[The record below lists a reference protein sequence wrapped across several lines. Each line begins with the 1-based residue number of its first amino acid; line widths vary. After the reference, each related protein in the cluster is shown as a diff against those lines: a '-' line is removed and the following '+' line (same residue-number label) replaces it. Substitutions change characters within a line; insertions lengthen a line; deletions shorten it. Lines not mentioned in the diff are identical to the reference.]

1 MASVT
6 TGANIL
12 SRVESTLQ
20 DTANVR
26 WTEAELLNY
35 INDGQREIANIQ
47 PSSTALHAN
56 VQLVT
61 GTKQAIPSDGLKL
74 ISVLRNMSDASG
86 GATGGR
92 AIRLVSWD
100 ILDTQNPDW
109 HEPTVTGDATHG
121 TTPKHY
127 LFDEND
133 PLNFYVYPGVA
144 GNAYVEMV
152 YSQRPTDLANTSET
166 IAVPDNYSNA
176 LIDYC
181 LFRAFTKDSEFAG
194 NAQRAGTHYQLFAV
208 SVSGKAQIDALIK
221 PDIQIM
227 STANR

>member
-12 SRVESTLQ
+12 SRVEGTLQ
-20 DTANVR
+20 DTSNVR

-35 INDGQREIANIQ
+35 INDAQREITNVQ
-47 PSSTALHAN
+47 PGATALHAN

-74 ISVLRNMSDASG
+74 ISVIRNMSDASG

-100 ILDTQNPDW
+100 ILDTQDPDW
-109 HEPTVTGDATHG
+109 HDPTVTGDATHG
-121 TTPKHY
+121 TTPKHF
-127 LFDEND
+127 LVDEND
-133 PLNFYVYPGVA
+133 PLNYYIYPGIA
-144 GNAYVEMV
+144 GNAYVEIV
-152 YSQRPTDLANTSET
+152 YSQRPTDLANTSAT

-176 LIDYC
+176 IIDYT
-181 LFRAFTKDSEFAG
+181 LFRAFSKDAEFAG
-194 NAQRAGTHYQLFAV
+194 NAQRAATHYQLFSV
-208 SVSGKAQIDALIK
+208 SVQGKAQIDALIK

-227 STANR
+227 SA

>member
-12 SRVESTLQ
+12 ARVEATLQ

-35 INDGQREIANIQ
+35 VNDGQREIANVQ
-47 PSSTALHAN
+47 PSSTATHSN
-56 VQLVT
+56 VQFVT
-61 GTKQAIPSDGLKL
+61 GTIQSIPTDGLKL

-100 ILDTQNPDW
+100 ILDTQDPDW
-109 HEPTVTGDATHG
+109 HDPTVTGDATHG

-133 PLNFYVYPGVA
+133 PLNFYIYPGVS
-144 GNAYVEMV
+144 GNAYVELV
-152 YSQRPTDLANTSET
+152 YSKRPTDLANTSAT

-181 LFRAFTKDSEFAG
+181 LFRAFTKDAEFAG
-194 NAQRAGTHYQLFAV
+194 NAQRAATHYQLFSV
-208 SVSGKAQIDALIK
+208 SVQGKAQIDALIK

-227 STANR
+227 SA

>member
-6 TGANIL
+6 TGANLL
-12 SRVESTLQ
+12 SRVEGTLQ
-20 DTANVR
+20 DTSNVR

-35 INDGQREIANIQ
+35 INDAQREIANVQ
-47 PSSTALHAN
+47 PGATALHAN

-74 ISVLRNMSDASG
+74 INVIRNMSDASG

-109 HEPTVTGDATHG
+109 HDPTVTGDATHG
-121 TTPKHY
+121 TTPKHF

-133 PLNFYVYPGVA
+133 PLNYYIYPGVS
-144 GNAYVEMV
+144 GNAYVEIV
-152 YSQRPTDLANTSET
+152 YSQRPTDLANTSAT

-176 LIDYC
+176 IIDYT
-181 LFRAFTKDSEFAG
+181 LFRAFSKDAEFAG
-194 NAQRAGTHYQLFAV
+194 NAQRAATHYQLFSV
-208 SVSGKAQIDALIK
+208 SVQGKAQIDALIK

-227 STANR
+227 SA

>member
-6 TGANIL
+6 TGTNLLARI
-12 SRVESTLQ
+12 EATLQ

-35 INDGQREIANIQ
+35 INDAQREITNIK
-47 PSSTALHAN
+47 PDATATHSN

-61 GTKQAIPSDGLKL
+61 GTKQAIPTDGLRL
-74 ISVLRNMSDASG
+74 ISVVRNMSDASG

-92 AIRLVSWD
+92 AIRLVAWD
-100 ILDTQNPDW
+100 ILDTQDPDW
-109 HEPTVTGDATHG
+109 HDPTVAGDATHG

-144 GNAYVEMV
+144 GSAYVELV
-152 YSQRPTDLANTSET
+152 YSQRPTDLSAASST
-166 IAVPDNYSNA
+166 IGIPDNYSNA
-176 LIDYC
+176 IIDYC
-181 LFRAFTKDSEFAG
+181 LFRAFTKDAEFAG
-194 NAQRAGTHYQLFAV
+194 NGARAGVHYQMFAV
-208 SVSGKAQIDALIK
+208 SVQGKAQIDAFIK
-221 PDIQIM
+221 PDIQIV
-227 STANR
+227 SNG

>member
-12 SRVESTLQ
+12 ARVEATLQ

-35 INDGQREIANIQ
+35 VNDAQREIANVQ
-47 PSSTALHAN
+47 PGATATHAN
-56 VQLVT
+56 VHLGT
-61 GTKQAIPSDGLKL
+61 GTKQSIPTDGLKL
-74 ISVLRNMSDASG
+74 ISVLRNMSGTANNS
-86 GATGGR
+86 TGGR

-100 ILDTQNPDW
+100 ILDTQDPDW
-109 HEPTVTGDATHG
+109 HNPTVTGDATHG

-127 LFDEND
+127 LFVEND

-144 GNAYVEMV
+144 GNAYIELV
-152 YSQRPTDLANTSET
+152 YSQRPTDLANTSAI
-166 IAVPDNYSNA
+166 IAVPDNYSNSI
-176 LIDYC
+176 IDYC
-181 LFRAFTKDSEFAG
+181 LFRAFTKDAEFAG
-194 NAQRAGTHYQLFAV
+194 NAQRAATHYQLFAV
-208 SVSGKAQIDALIK
+208 SVQGKAQIDALIK

-227 STANR
+227 SA

>member
-12 SRVESTLQ
+12 ARVEATLQ

-35 INDGQREIANIQ
+35 VNDAQREIANVQ
-47 PSSTALHAN
+47 PGATATHAN
-56 VQLVT
+56 VHLGT
-61 GTKQAIPSDGLKL
+61 GTKQSIPTDGLKL
-74 ISVLRNMSDASG
+74 ISVLRNMSGTANNS
-86 GATGGR
+86 TGGR

-100 ILDTQNPDW
+100 ILDTQDPDW
-109 HEPTVTGDATHG
+109 HNPTVTGDATHG

-144 GNAYVEMV
+144 GNAYIELV
-152 YSQRPTDLANTSET
+152 YSQRPTDLANTSAI
-166 IAVPDNYSNA
+166 IAVPDNYSNSI
-176 LIDYC
+176 IDYC
-181 LFRAFTKDSEFAG
+181 LFRAFTKDAEFAG
-194 NAQRAGTHYQLFAV
+194 NAQRAATHYQLFAV
-208 SVSGKAQIDALIK
+208 SVQGKAQIDALIK

-227 STANR
+227 SA

>member
-12 SRVESTLQ
+12 ARVEATLQ

-35 INDGQREIANIQ
+35 VNDAQREIANVQ
-47 PSSTALHAN
+47 PGATATHAN
-56 VQLVT
+56 VHLGT
-61 GTKQAIPSDGLKL
+61 GTKQSIPTDGLKL
-74 ISVLRNMSDASG
+74 ISVLRNMSGTANNS
-86 GATGGR
+86 TGGR

-100 ILDTQNPDW
+100 ILDTQDPDW
-109 HEPTVTGDATHG
+109 HNPTVTGDATHG

-144 GNAYVEMV
+144 GNAYIELV
-152 YSQRPTDLANTSET
+152 YSQRPTDLANTSAI
-166 IAVPDNYSNA
+166 IAVPDNYSNSI
-176 LIDYC
+176 IDYC
-181 LFRAFTKDSEFAG
+181 LFRAFTKDAEFAG
-194 NAQRAGTHYQLFAV
+194 NAQRAATHYQLFAV
-208 SVSGKAQIDALIK
+208 SVQGKAQIDALIK

-227 STANR
+227 GA

>member
-6 TGANIL
+6 TGANLL
-12 SRVESTLQ
+12 SRVEGTLQ
-20 DTANVR
+20 DTSNVR

-35 INDGQREIANIQ
+35 INDAQREIANVQ
-47 PSSTALHAN
+47 PGATALHAN

-109 HEPTVTGDATHG
+109 HDPTVTGDATHG
-121 TTPKHY
+121 TTPKHF

-133 PLNFYVYPGVA
+133 PLNYYIYPGVS
-144 GNAYVEMV
+144 GNAYVEIV
-152 YSQRPTDLANTSET
+152 YSQRPTDLANTSAT

-176 LIDYC
+176 IIDYT
-181 LFRAFTKDSEFAG
+181 LFRAFSKDAEFAG
-194 NAQRAGTHYQLFAV
+194 NAQRAATHYQLFSV
-208 SVSGKAQIDALIK
+208 SVQGKAQIDALIK

-227 STANR
+227 SA

>member
-6 TGANIL
+6 TGANLL
-12 SRVESTLQ
+12 SRVEGTLQ
-20 DTANVR
+20 DTSNVR

-35 INDGQREIANIQ
+35 INDAQREIANVQ
-47 PSSTALHAN
+47 PGATALHAN

-74 ISVLRNMSDASG
+74 INVIRNMSDASG

-109 HEPTVTGDATHG
+109 HDPTVTGDATHG
-121 TTPKHY
+121 TTPKHF

-133 PLNFYVYPGVA
+133 PLNYYIYPGIS
-144 GNAYVEMV
+144 GNAYVEIV
-152 YSQRPTDLANTSET
+152 YSQRPTDLANTSAT

-176 LIDYC
+176 IIDYTS
-181 LFRAFTKDSEFAG
+181 FRAFSKDAEFAG
-194 NAQRAGTHYQLFAV
+194 NAQRAATHYQLFSV
-208 SVSGKAQIDALIK
+208 SVQGKAQIDALIK

-227 STANR
+227 SA

>member
-6 TGANIL
+6 TGANLL
-12 SRVESTLQ
+12 SRVEGTLQ
-20 DTANVR
+20 DTSNVR

-35 INDGQREIANIQ
+35 INDAQREIANVQ
-47 PSSTALHAN
+47 PGATALHAN

-74 ISVLRNMSDASG
+74 INVIRNMSDASG
-86 GATGGR
+86 GATGSR

-109 HEPTVTGDATHG
+109 HDPTVTGDATHG
-121 TTPKHY
+121 TTPKHF

-133 PLNFYVYPGVA
+133 PLNYYIYPGIA
-144 GNAYVEMV
+144 GNAYVEIV
-152 YSQRPTDLANTSET
+152 YSQRPTDLANTSAT

-176 LIDYC
+176 IIDYT
-181 LFRAFTKDSEFAG
+181 LFRAFSKDAEFAG
-194 NAQRAGTHYQLFAV
+194 NAQRAATHYQLFSV
-208 SVSGKAQIDALIK
+208 SVQGKAQIDALIK

-227 STANR
+227 SA

>member
-12 SRVESTLQ
+12 ARVEATLQ

-35 INDGQREIANIQ
+35 VNDAQREIANVQ
-47 PSSTALHAN
+47 PGATATHAN
-56 VQLVT
+56 VHLGT
-61 GTKQAIPSDGLKL
+61 GTKQSIPTDGLKL
-74 ISVLRNMSDASG
+74 ISVLRNMSGTANNS
-86 GATGGR
+86 TGGR

-100 ILDTQNPDW
+100 ILDTQDPDW
-109 HEPTVTGDATHG
+109 HNPTVTGDATHG

-133 PLNFYVYPGVA
+133 PLNFYVYTGVA
-144 GNAYVEMV
+144 GNAYIELV
-152 YSQRPTDLANTSET
+152 YSQRPTDLANTSAI
-166 IAVPDNYSNA
+166 IAVPDNYSNSI
-176 LIDYC
+176 IDYC
-181 LFRAFTKDSEFAG
+181 LFRAFTKDAEFAG
-194 NAQRAGTHYQLFAV
+194 NAQRAATHYQLFAV
-208 SVSGKAQIDALIK
+208 SVQGKAQIDALIK

-227 STANR
+227 SA

>member
-6 TGANIL
+6 TGANLL
-12 SRVESTLQ
+12 SRVEGTLQ
-20 DTANVR
+20 DTSNVR

-35 INDGQREIANIQ
+35 INDAQREIANVQ
-47 PSSTALHAN
+47 PGATALHAN

-74 ISVLRNMSDASG
+74 INVIRNMSDASG

-109 HEPTVTGDATHG
+109 HDPTVTGDATHG
-121 TTPKHY
+121 TTPKHF

-133 PLNFYVYPGVA
+133 PLNYYIYPGIS
-144 GNAYVEMV
+144 GNAYVEIV
-152 YSQRPTDLANTSET
+152 YSQRPTDLANTSAT

-176 LIDYC
+176 IIDYT
-181 LFRAFTKDSEFAG
+181 LFRAFSKDAEFAG
-194 NAQRAGTHYQLFAV
+194 NAQRAATHYQLFSV
-208 SVSGKAQIDALIK
+208 SVQGKAQIDALIK

-227 STANR
+227 SA

>member
-6 TGANIL
+6 TGANIIA
-12 SRVESTLQ
+12 RVEATLQ

-35 INDGQREIANIQ
+35 VNDAQREIANVQ
-47 PSSTALHAN
+47 PGATATHAN
-56 VQLVT
+56 VHLGT
-61 GTKQAIPSDGLKL
+61 GTKQSIPTDGLKL
-74 ISVLRNMSDASG
+74 ISVLRNMSGTANNS
-86 GATGGR
+86 TGGR

-100 ILDTQNPDW
+100 ILDTQDPDW
-109 HEPTVTGDATHG
+109 HNPTVTGDATHG

-144 GNAYVEMV
+144 GNAYIELV
-152 YSQRPTDLANTSET
+152 YSQRPTDLANTSAI
-166 IAVPDNYSNA
+166 IAVPDNYSNSI
-176 LIDYC
+176 IDYC
-181 LFRAFTKDSEFAG
+181 LFRAFTKDAEFAG
-194 NAQRAGTHYQLFAV
+194 NAQRAATHYQLFAV
-208 SVSGKAQIDALIK
+208 SVQGKAQIDALIK

-227 STANR
+227 SA

>member
-12 SRVESTLQ
+12 ARVEATLQ

-35 INDGQREIANIQ
+35 INDAQREIVNIQ
-47 PSSTALHAN
+47 PGATATHSN

-61 GTKQAIPSDGLKL
+61 GTKQSIPTDGLKL
-74 ISVLRNMSDASG
+74 ISVLRNMSSTINA
-86 GATGGR
+86 ATGGR

-100 ILDTQNPDW
+100 ILDTQDPDW
-109 HEPTVTGDATHG
+109 HNPTVTGDATHG

-144 GNAYVEMV
+144 GNAYVEPV
-152 YSQRPTDLANTSET
+152 YSQRPTDLSAASST

-176 LIDYC
+176 IIDYC
-181 LFRAFTKDSEFAG
+181 LFKAFMKDAEFAG
-194 NAQRAGTHYQLFAV
+194 NGQRAGLHYQTFAV
-208 SVSGKAQIDALIK
+208 SVQGKAQIDAFIK
-221 PDIQIM
+221 PDIQIV
-227 STANR
+227 SNG